1 MLKRSFEMT
10 GISNRTRRNLSMA
23 PLQSS
28 IDARGVQGDNLI
40 EPLPTFNRSPG
51 EKLIEGAN
59 NTYIVLGRDRPGEVG
74 SGYNNQTGAGTIDIV
89 VGRMSADIQ
98 TSIMNEQ
105 SFSQEPLVTDNN
117 LALDASRI
125 YISQKTNVD
134 ENFNLADGG
143 VGASEARAA
152 IAIKS
157 DAVRIIGREGV
168 KIITKVDEKNSQ
180 GAVISSVPRI
190 AFIAGNDDSDQQPV
204 VKGDTLGV
212 VLKDVFSRIDELN
225 SILDSFMTAQI
236 EYNNVLMKHEHPAP
250 VQMFLGAMGAGN
262 PMAINNGNVVLSP
275 EVLQAGIKA
284 FSMLQIAKNDGVM
297 HKLKIAMSDTNST
310 APYGANNPSSKGV
323 TVS

>member
-1 MLKRSFEMT
+1 MT
-10 GISNRTRRNLSMA
+10 GLPNSTRRNLSMA

-59 NTYIVLGRDRPGEVG
+59 NTFIVLGRDRPGEVG

-105 SFSQEPLVTDNN
+105 SFGQEPLVTDNN

-125 YISQKTNVD
+125 YISQKTDVD
-134 ENFNLADGG
+134 KNFNLADGG

-168 KIITKVDEKNSQ
+168 KIITKVDEENSQ
-180 GAVISSVPRI
+180 GAPISSVPRI
-190 AFIAGNDDSDQQPV
+190 DLIAGNDDSDQQPV

-212 VLKDVFSRIDELN
+212 VLKIIFDRVDELN
-225 SILDSFMTAQI
+225 SILDSFITAQT
-236 EYNNVLMKHEHPAP
+236 EYNNVLMTHDHPSP
-250 VQMFLGAMGAGN
+250 IQMFLGAMGAGN

-284 FSMLQIAKNDGVM
+284 MSMLMISKNDGVM
-297 HKLKIAMSDTNST
+297 HKLKVSSSKFNST
-310 APYGANNPSSKGV
+310 SPSGPNNPSSKGV
-323 TVS
+323 TVN